1 MIEKRECRIESFG
14 EGMYKKVLI
23 LGAAAFLVA
32 GCDSQIGTGWF
43 QNKKAE
49 VETEG
54 AVTKQQEKI
63 VPEVKVIGE
72 YGVGAGIIIRQQDDQ
87 LYILTNGALVASK
100 PTALVQ
106 FGQDKLVAAT
116 IHVMSTAYNM
126 ALLRVTYKAD
136 VQVPNLYEGELNQ
149 LAVYVNGLPH
159 TIQKY
164 QDKVAAYYIKA
175 EQSIPLGSPVMEA
188 ENGAIVGLYVNRQ
201 QQGASQPYILPIK
214 EFQASIDEWIEE
226 GMTASVRLSQSKNLY
241 PYIEQGDKEAVQ
253 QAIEQYGENIF
264 AYNTDEIMLF
274 LDMFHKYLKGAVT
287 TQDAS
292 VLKPIVGTEAIQET
306 LASMVA
312 YYASKQA
319 KIHFSDTDIQAIRVE
334 GQRLIVQAKTEY
346 ILTNAAGQEALAYSN
361 MLYELEKNEQ
371 GEYKLLGLT
380 NKE

>member
-1 MIEKRECRIESFG
+1 
-14 EGMYKKVLI
+14 MYKKVLI
-23 LGAAAFLVA
+23 LGATAFLVA

-49 VETEG
+49 VESEG

-126 ALLRVTYKAD
+126 ALLRVTYQAD
-136 VQVPNLYEGELNQ
+136 VQVPNLYEGELNH
-149 LAVYVNGLPH
+149 LAVYVNGLPY

-274 LDMFHKYLKGAVT
+274 LDTFHKYLKGAVT

-319 KIHFSDTDIQAIRVE
+319 KIHFSNTDIQAIRVE

>member
-1 MIEKRECRIESFG
+1 
-14 EGMYKKVLI
+14 
-23 LGAAAFLVA
+23 
-32 GCDSQIGTGWF
+32 
-43 QNKKAE
+43 
-49 VETEG
+49 
-54 AVTKQQEKI
+54 
-63 VPEVKVIGE
+63 
-72 YGVGAGIIIRQQDDQ
+72 
-87 LYILTNGALVASK
+87 
-100 PTALVQ
+100 
-106 FGQDKLVAAT
+106 
-116 IHVMSTAYNM
+116 
-126 ALLRVTYKAD
+126 
-136 VQVPNLYEGELNQ
+136 
-149 LAVYVNGLPH
+149 
-159 TIQKY
+159 
-164 QDKVAAYYIKA
+164 
-175 EQSIPLGSPVMEA
+175 MEA
-188 ENGAIVGLYVNRQ
+188 ENGAIVGLYFNRQ
-201 QQGASQPYILPIK
+201 QQGQSQPYILPIK

-264 AYNTDEIMLF
+264 AYNTDEIKLF
-274 LDMFHKYLKGAVT
+274 LDTFHKHLKGAVT

-292 VLKPIVGTEAIQET
+292 VMKPIVGTEAIQET

>member
-1 MIEKRECRIESFG
+1 M
-14 EGMYKKVLI
+14 LI
-23 LGAAAFLVA
+23 LGATAFLVA

-72 YGVGAGIIIRQQDDQ
+72 HGVGAGIIIRQQDDQ

-126 ALLRVTYKAD
+126 ALLRVTYQAD
-136 VQVPNLYEGELNQ
+136 VQVPKLYDGELNQ
-149 LAVYVNGLPH
+149 LAVYVNGLPY

-164 QDKVAAYYIKA
+164 QDKVAAYYIEA

-188 ENGAIVGLYVNRQ
+188 ENGAIVGLYFNRQ
-201 QQGASQPYILPIK
+201 QQGESQPYILPIK

-226 GMTASVRLSQSKNLY
+226 GMTANVRLSQSKTCTPILN
-241 PYIEQGDKEAVQ
+241 
-253 QAIEQYGENIF
+253 
-264 AYNTDEIMLF
+264 
-274 LDMFHKYLKGAVT
+274 KG
-287 TQDAS
+287 
-292 VLKPIVGTEAIQET
+292 
-306 LASMVA
+306 
-312 YYASKQA
+312 
-319 KIHFSDTDIQAIRVE
+319 
-334 GQRLIVQAKTEY
+334 
-346 ILTNAAGQEALAYSN
+346 
-361 MLYELEKNEQ
+361 
-371 GEYKLLGLT
+371 
-380 NKE
+380 